1 MSKQVMQRA
10 LEAFVWNLNTDL
22 DNIPACEQWAKM
34 LKKNIS
40 DLTEALQALEQNQVP
55 SAWRYKDSGRIC
67 DNSDKRMTA
76 PPDWVPLYT
85 APTARQ
91 WVGLTDGEIDVG
103 LCRSPYALQTAQAW
117 RDGVEWAQEQ
127 LKEKNT

>member
-1 MSKQVMQRA
+1 MNLRRAAQQA

-22 DNIPACEQWAKM
+22 DNIPACEQWAKI

-40 DLTEALQALEQNQVP
+40 DLTDALQALEQKPVP

-76 PPDWVPLYT
+76 PPDWVPLYDS
-85 APTARQ
+85 PYVSRRP
-91 WVGLTDGEIDVG
+91 LTDYINSAGIHGDD
-103 LCRSPYALQTAQAW
+103 SPHMVVEKLQSAINRAH
-117 RDGVEWAQEQ
+117 GVEE
-127 LKEKNT
+127 

>member
-76 PPDWVPLYT
+76 PPDWVPLFT
-85 APTARQ
+85 APTPRKP
-91 WVGLTDGEIDVG
+91 LTDE
-103 LCRSPYALQTAQAW
+103 ALHQVIRAGNY
-117 RDGVEWAQEQ
+117 DSMEQ
-127 LKEKNT
+127 FARAIERAHGIGK